1 MSSSVHSATHNRTLP
16 GILYRLGEWCFTH
29 KWRVVAVWIILLI
42 AAGVGMKI
50 ADAQLDNAFTIPGSQ
65 SQNALNVVAKEFPS
79 ASGTSAQLVFQAK
92 NGTNLQTSA
101 NAAAI
106 STVLKQAASAPQ
118 VAAVLSP
125 EQTGSTTPD
134 GRTAI
139 AVVEYPVAS
148 SGLDS
153 GTLTSLEDVAHV
165 GASGT
170 LTVDVGGPAFSSS
183 SGGS

>member
-1 MSSSVHSATHNRTLP
+1 MSSHPHSTTHNRTLP
-16 GILYRLGEWCFTH
+16 GVLSRIGDWCFTH

-65 SQNALNVVAKEFPS
+65 SQKALDVVAKEFPT

-92 NGTNLQTSA
+92 DGTNLQSSA

-106 STVLKQAASAPQ
+106 TNVLKQAASAPQ

-125 EQTGSTTPD
+125 DQTGSVTPD
-134 GRTAI
+134 GRTSI
-139 AVVEYPVAS
+139 AVVEYSVAS

-153 GTLTSLEDVAHV
+153 GTLD
-165 GASGT
+165 
-170 LTVDVGGPAFSSS
+170 
-183 SGGS
+183 